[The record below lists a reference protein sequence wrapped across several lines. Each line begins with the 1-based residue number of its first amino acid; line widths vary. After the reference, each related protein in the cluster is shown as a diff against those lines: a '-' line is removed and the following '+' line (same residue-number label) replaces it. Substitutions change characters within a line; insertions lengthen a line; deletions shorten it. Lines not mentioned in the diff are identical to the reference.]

1 MIDLVVGL
9 SLTGG
14 PGVFMNVMMWEQK
27 NKTWGK
33 NYQNIETF
41 LGGTRSTEAWK
52 ILKKNT
58 KIQNISFR
66 SLEGICSV
74 SSN

>member
-33 NYQNIETF
+33 TI
-41 LGGTRSTEAWK
+41 K
-52 ILKKNT
+52 I
-58 KIQNISFR
+58 
-66 SLEGICSV
+66 
-74 SSN
+74 